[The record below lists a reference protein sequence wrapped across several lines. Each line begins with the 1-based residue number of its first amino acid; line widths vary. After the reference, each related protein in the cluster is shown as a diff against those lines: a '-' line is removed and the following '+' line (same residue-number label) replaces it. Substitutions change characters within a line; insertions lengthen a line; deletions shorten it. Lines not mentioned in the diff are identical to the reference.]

1 MSAFSGKD
9 GTVLLGSGAVNE
21 VTKFTIESKA
31 HVGKWGSNLSAGHK
45 KALAGVREKTGTVE
59 FKVPEGGSAEMEVG
73 DEVTLTLK
81 PDGSATQSGLAV
93 IESVSIEVDVDT
105 GDAVS
110 GSFTWHA
117 NGAWS

>member
-9 GTVLLGSGAVNE
+9 GTVLIGSGAVNE
-21 VTKFTIESKA
+21 VTKFTIEDKCT
-31 HVGKWGSNLSAGHK
+31 VGKWGSNLSAGHK
-45 KALAGVREKTGTVE
+45 KALAGVIEKTGTVE
-59 FKVPEGGSAEMEVG
+59 CMVPDSGANAMAAG

-93 IESVSIEVDVDT
+93 IEAVSMEVDVSEGGPT
-105 GDAVS
+105 TA
-110 GSFTWHA
+110 SFTWHA